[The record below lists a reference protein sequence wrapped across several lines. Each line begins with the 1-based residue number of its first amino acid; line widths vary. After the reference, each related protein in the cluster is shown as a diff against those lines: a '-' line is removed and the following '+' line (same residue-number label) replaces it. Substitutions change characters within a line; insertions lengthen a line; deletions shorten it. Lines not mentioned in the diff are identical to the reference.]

1 MSQDSSAVHNE
12 VRHVDAEGLKQV
24 LSGNNLV
31 IINFCAPWCGPCRML
46 APKVEQLAKAHRDV
60 VFVKVNIDECEE
72 VSAQYNVSALPTL
85 VAVRNG
91 HVVGRVVGASE
102 ADLQQMINTNR

>member
-1 MSQDSSAVHNE
+1 MAEVGPNA
-12 VRHVDAEGLKQV
+12 VRHVDADGLTQV
-24 LSGNNLV
+24 LSGNRLV

-46 APKVEQLAKAHRDV
+46 APKVEQLAKQHRDV
-60 VFVKVNIDECEE
+60 AFVKVDIDECEDLA
-72 VSAQYNVSALPTL
+72 AQYNVSALPTL

-102 ADLQQMINTNR
+102 ADLQQMVSTNS